1 MAQGN
6 ISLAEKKKL
15 YTKIYH
21 ILGAPTR
28 EVQITDEQ
36 LDTLFENAIE
46 DYSKYINEWLVD
58 QQWSSVSGLNIEEAD
73 FDVAFSTKS
82 LDFEKSFTYAYSRQV
97 GLGTNAP
104 GADNWEL
111 KKDYITVTANTQTYI
126 IPKGREVNEVLWHDP
141 SFMVYDGLSANGGFI
156 GQEYGWVYNG
166 TQMGTILP
174 SYSTMLGAMDRRMKS
189 KLIRSEMTYRIT
201 GNADGTKT
209 LHLYPVPGGPYQPQ
223 GFGTYF
229 NHIANG
235 TKVWYFYYETTA
247 KNKNK
252 CMTDN
257 NDIAVVVRP
266 SDAPI
271 KNLTWGNLNDPAK
284 QFIREYLE
292 ATAKI
297 LLAYIRG
304 TYSGNVNITDAT
316 VQMDYSMFHEDG
328 VQQKQG
334 LIDGLKA
341 RLELLTYESLLVKKA
356 NQAEAL
362 NKVLGYVPLP
372 IFVI

>member
-1 MAQGN
+1 MAQGL

-21 ILGAPTR
+21 ALGAPVR
-28 EVQITDEQ
+28 EIQITDEQ
-36 LDTLFENAIE
+36 LDTLLENAIE
-46 DYSKYINEWLVD
+46 DYSKFINEWLVD
-58 QQWSSVSGLNIEEAD
+58 QQWSTVSGLNIEEAD
-73 FDVAFSTKS
+73 FNVAFSTKS
-82 LDFEKSFTYAYSRQV
+82 LDFVKSFTYAYSRQV

-104 GADNWEL
+104 AAESWEL
-111 KKDYITVTANTQTYI
+111 KKDYITISADTQFYI

-156 GQEYGWVYNG
+156 GQEFGWVYNG

-174 SYSTMLGAMDRRMKS
+174 AYSTMLGAADRKMKS
-189 KLIRSEMTYRIT
+189 KLMRSEMTYRIT

-209 LHLYPVPGGPYQPQ
+209 LHLYPVPGGPYQPR
-223 GFGTYF
+223 GFGQYF
-229 NHIANG
+229 SSVVNG
-235 TKVWYFYYETTA
+235 TKVWYWYYETTS

-252 CMTDN
+252 CLQDN

-271 KNLTWGNLNDPAK
+271 KNLSWGNLNDPAK
-284 QFIREYLE
+284 TWVREYLQ

-297 LLAYIRG
+297 LLGYVRG
-304 TYSGNVNITDAT
+304 TYSGNINISEAE
-316 VQMDYSMFHEDG
+316 VQMDYSMYLEDG
-328 VQQKQG
+328 
-334 LIDGLKA
+334 
-341 RLELLTYESLLVKKA
+341 RLEKDKLTDNLRERLDSLTYESQLIKRG
-356 NQAEAL
+356 NEAEAL
-362 NKVLGYVPLP
+362 NKTLGYVPLP